1 MRVKDAAAAR
11 EIHAQLRVLDRV
23 NAFNRA
29 KMNMRLYG
37 EPPLP
42 QKQLNDEGM
51 GDMSNINSGGSAYEL
66 KLAQVP
72 YWARIQATDN
82 LVSVKTNY
90 GETSKRADWEACMN
104 EEITR
109 TIRAWTGFTNN
120 TLDLNRKFIWDGIGI
135 AHFENMID
143 WRFRASCLGEFY
155 FERGSKLDEDS
166 QQIVTAYLPYAPT
179 VLYGIIKNEEIATAL
194 GWNVPAVKR
203 AIKKAASNV
212 PKGDDWEHLADQIKN
227 NDLGMNNK
235 MTEVPCIIGYWK
247 EFDQSVTFAICTES
261 AVDKDDFL
269 YVRRGQYTSMQD
281 AFILF
286 TYGLGVNNTIHGMRA
301 MNYDIHQ
308 LEYQYD
314 ISLNRMID
322 CGIRQSNFIVQAGD
336 ESSMGELALQSMGN
350 YMVLNP
356 NHKAQQIPQINLEQS
371 VGPVLREMERIISSR
386 TGSFTGPSNFG
397 TSRMVKAQAEDE
409 IAQRSKLTTISM
421 DYWDGP
427 FGRLMRQ
434 VVKRMTRK
442 NYLPAEPGGR
452 EIAELRLRLVK
463 RNVPL
468 DAFYQLDH
476 DRTRIVKAIGNGSKA
491 EQISVFESLQILSP
505 GYDSVGQRKLRRLQT
520 VARAGIDVA
529 DELIPRDD
537 SKRQPPDTK
546 IAMLENPQLIA
557 GTPVEVLDGE
567 LHSAHAEVH
576 IGALQE
582 LWKSYSQGQM
592 PIEEY
597 ATKGRELHDHGAE
610 HVKKMSGDMATEQ
623 QAAQYRQMLQ
633 QLGEDI
639 GNGLKA
645 LMAEQKR
652 QQEEGPQPGQDG
664 QPQQDQG
671 PDVDKI
677 AKFEKHQAELKFS
690 QERHQIKM
698 QEMIQE
704 GQLKRQLA
712 DAAMAAEIARKGIQ
726 R

>member
-1 MRVKDAAAAR
+1 V
-11 EIHAQLRVLDRV
+11 
-23 NAFNRA
+23 
-29 KMNMRLYG
+29 
-37 EPPLP
+37 
-42 QKQLNDEGM
+42 
-51 GDMSNINSGGSAYEL
+51 
-66 KLAQVP
+66 
-72 YWARIQATDN
+72 DN
-82 LVSVKTNY
+82 
-90 GETSKRADWEACMN
+90 
-104 EEITR
+104 
-109 TIRAWTGFTNN
+109 
-120 TLDLNRKFIWDGIGI
+120 
-135 AHFENMID
+135 
-143 WRFRASCLGEFY
+143 
-155 FERGSKLDEDS
+155 
-166 QQIVTAYLPYAPT
+166 
-179 VLYGIIKNEEIATAL
+179 
-194 GWNVPAVKR
+194 
-203 AIKKAASNV
+203 
-212 PKGDDWEHLADQIKN
+212 
-227 NDLGMNNK
+227 
-235 MTEVPCIIGYWK
+235 
-247 EFDQSVTFAICTES
+247 
-261 AVDKDDFL
+261 DDFL

-322 CGIRQSNFIVQAGD
+322 CGIRQSNFIVQSGD

-386 TGSFTGPSNFG
+386 TGSFTGPSNFS

-434 VVKRMTRK
+434 VVKRMSRK

-505 GYDSVGQRKLRRLQT
+505 GYDTVGQRKLRRLQT

-546 IAMLENPQLIA
+546 IAMLENRDLLDGI
-557 GTPVEVLDGE
+557 PVEVLDGE

-576 IGALQE
+576 TGALQE
-582 LWKSYSQGQM
+582 LWKAYSQGQM

-610 HVKKMSGDMATEQ
+610 HVENMSGDMATEQ

-677 AKFEKHQAELKFS
+677 AKFERHQAELKFS

-712 DAAMAAEIARKGIQ
+712 DAAMAAEIARKGI